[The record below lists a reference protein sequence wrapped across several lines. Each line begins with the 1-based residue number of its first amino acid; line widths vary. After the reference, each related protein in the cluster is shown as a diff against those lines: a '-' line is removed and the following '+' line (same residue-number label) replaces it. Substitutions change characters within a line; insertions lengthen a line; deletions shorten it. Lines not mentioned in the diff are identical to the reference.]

1 MDCEKVFKKIICTHR
16 APLLFWC
23 PKVGWRG
30 GGGTPKYDLDRYH
43 RMYCLIAMV
52 FEGLHS

>member
-1 MDCEKVFKKIICTHR
+1 MDCEKVFYKN
-16 APLLFWC
+16 LFVLTEHLCCSGVPRW
-23 PKVGWRG
+23 GG

-52 FEGLHS
+52 FEGLHP